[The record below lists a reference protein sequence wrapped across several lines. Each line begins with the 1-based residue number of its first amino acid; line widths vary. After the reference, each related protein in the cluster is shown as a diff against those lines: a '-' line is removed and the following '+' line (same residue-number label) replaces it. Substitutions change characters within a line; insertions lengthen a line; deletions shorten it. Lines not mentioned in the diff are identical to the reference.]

1 MAKGASGR
9 QKKEVYLAKLESLL
23 QEYPKIFLVNVDNV
37 GSNQMHQIRQKLRGE
52 GVVLM
57 GKNTMV
63 RKVLR
68 GLAASN
74 SQFEKLLAVIKGNI
88 GFVFTKGDLKEIRSV
103 ITENRVQAPAKAG
116 ALAPVDVVVP
126 AGNTGQP
133 PDKTSFFQA
142 LGVPTKISRG
152 TIEIIN
158 DVPLIAS
165 GTRVGSS
172 EAALLNMLNISP
184 FTYGLTVVQVY
195 EDGALFSPEIL
206 DVEESA
212 MLETLMGGIK
222 TIASISLALGYPTTP
237 AVPHLLIN
245 GYKNLLAIAISS
257 DYCFPAAEELKD
269 LLNNPEK
276 LAALASAASAAPAA
290 GGAPAAK
297 EEAKVEEEE
306 ESDDDMGFGLFD

>member
-1 MAKGASGR
+1 
-9 QKKEVYLAKLESLL
+9 
-23 QEYPKIFLVNVDNV
+23 
-37 GSNQMHQIRQKLRGE
+37 
-52 GVVLM
+52 
-57 GKNTMV
+57 MV

-257 DYCFPAAEELKD
+257 DYCFPAAEEVWILI
-269 LLNNPEK
+269 
-276 LAALASAASAAPAA
+276 
-290 GGAPAAK
+290 
-297 EEAKVEEEE
+297 
-306 ESDDDMGFGLFD
+306 FLF